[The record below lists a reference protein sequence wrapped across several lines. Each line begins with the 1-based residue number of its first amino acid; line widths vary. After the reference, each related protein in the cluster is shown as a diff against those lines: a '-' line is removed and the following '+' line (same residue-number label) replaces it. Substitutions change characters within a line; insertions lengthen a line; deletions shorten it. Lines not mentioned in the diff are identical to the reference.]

1 MLVRVSVV
9 IPAYDAEKTLGDCL
23 RALGTQSVPRKD
35 FEIIVVDDGSRDRTS
50 EVAER
55 FGARVIRRSNGGP
68 AAARNTGWHEAY
80 GRWVAFTDADCVPA
94 RTWLAELLRAV
105 EGPAEE
111 APALGAAGRT
121 VGFDSKTPAARYVD
135 LTGGLDAERHL
146 SHPRFPF
153 APSGNVMYRRDAL
166 LACAGFDERYRAY
179 EACELHQRIRRRDG
193 GRFVYTARAVV
204 LHRHRTTWAAYWRQQ
219 YGYGVGY
226 AQFMWHQ
233 ASRIGWSVADEL
245 RAWGDVVV
253 AGLRACRPGNSEQR
267 LLERGTFVKR
277 LAQRTAF
284 VATYWNIAERA
295 RW

>member
-9 IPAYDAEKTLGDCL
+9 VPAFNAEKTLGDCL
-23 RALGTQSVPRKD
+23 RALATQSVSGKD
-35 FEIIVVDDGSRDRTS
+35 VEIIVVDDGSRDRTS
-50 EVAER
+50 LVAQG
-55 FGARVIRRSNGGP
+55 FGARVIRRPNGGP
-68 AAARNTGWHEAY
+68 AAARNAGWQEAQ

-105 EGPAEE
+105 ETNGGEP
-111 APALGAAGRT
+111 PALGAAGRT
-121 VGFDSKTPAARYVD
+121 VGFESKTPAARFVD
-135 LTGGLDAERHL
+135 LSGGLDAERHL

-153 APSGNVMYRRDAL
+153 APSGNVLYRRDAL
-166 LACAGFDERYRAY
+166 LACGGFDERYRTY

-204 LHRHRTTWAAYWRQQ
+204 LHRHRATWAAYWRQQ

-245 RAWGDVVV
+245 RAWGGVVG

-284 VATYWNIAERA
+284 VATYWNVAERA